1 MLIWAILYF
10 VLGLAWVL
18 ITVFNIME
26 AAACGGLAYLR
37 LGLSSLFAV
46 GYLSL
51 VLQPEMAES
60 VMLFLLVGGAWYTR
74 IDDAA

>member
-18 ITVFNIME
+18 ITVLNIME
-26 AAACGGLAYLR
+26 AGSCAARAYLR
-37 LGLSSLFAV
+37 LGLSGLLAV

-51 VLQPEMAES
+51 AMQPEMAES
-60 VMLFLLVGGAWYTR
+60 VMLFLLVGGAWYMW
-74 IDDAA
+74 IDDAP